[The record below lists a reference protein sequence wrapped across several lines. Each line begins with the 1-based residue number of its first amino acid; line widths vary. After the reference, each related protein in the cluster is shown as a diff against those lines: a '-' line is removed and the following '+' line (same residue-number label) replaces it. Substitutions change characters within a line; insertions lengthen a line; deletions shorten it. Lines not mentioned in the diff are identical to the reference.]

1 MANYLSQDL
10 ERIQKRALRIILPWV
25 SYEDALQSTGFQR
38 LSHRRDDLSDKP
50 IYLSIYLFEEIV
62 TDDSHKLYNLLPP
75 RNETVSMTLR
85 SSHRFNVTLQKLIAK
100 REWQSIKLHAS
111 TESVKFQL
119 PGVGFL
125 YDTYRSI

>member
-1 MANYLSQDL
+1 MKTLSNQLASNDSAI
-10 ERIQKRALRIILPWV
+10 EETI
-25 SYEDALQSTGFQR
+25 FQTN
-38 LSHRRDDLSDKP
+38 
-50 IYLSIYLFEEIV
+50 LSIYLFEEIV